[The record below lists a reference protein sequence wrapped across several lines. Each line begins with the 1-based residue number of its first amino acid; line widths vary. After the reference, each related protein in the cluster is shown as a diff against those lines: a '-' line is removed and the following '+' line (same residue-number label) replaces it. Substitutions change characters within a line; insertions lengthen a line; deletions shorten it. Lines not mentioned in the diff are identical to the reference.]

1 MAESM
6 NTYNCFT
13 EAYFDLCRQIRD
25 ESEFDS
31 SPRGLRVKEK
41 LGVQF
46 RIRKARGRLPKI
58 AARNFSLTYF
68 VAETLWYLS
77 GSNSTDWISRY
88 ASFWKDISDDG
99 KTANSAY
106 GARIFRSHP
115 RIGNGKIVQWDY
127 VKEELRRDPDSRRAV
142 IHIKTPDDSVVSS
155 KDVPCTLAL
164 QFFIRNN
171 HLDLHVNMRSSDII
185 LGLAYDVPAFTTM
198 QEILANELGVD
209 LGEYVHTSNSLHCYE
224 RDFDMLN
231 DIVEE
236 GSAVFP
242 VNGIFPP
249 DNEMTPYPK
258 TFPLGELMDI
268 ERSINAMSEGE
279 IRDGI
284 SPITSEIKASLKD
297 PVALALADDWSSIL
311 LSNRARKLKDEKLA
325 KLKILQTKDTEYHFF
340 KR

>member
-1 MAESM
+1 MVEKM
-6 NTYNCFT
+6 NTYNSFT
-13 EAYFDLCRQIRD
+13 EAYTDLCRQIRD

-31 SPRGLRVKEK
+31 SPRGLRIKEK

-46 RIRKARGRLPKI
+46 RITNARQRLPKTTS
-58 AARNFSLTYF
+58 RNFSLTYF

-77 GSNSTDWISRY
+77 GSNSTEWISRY
-88 ASFWKDISDDG
+88 APFWKEISDDG

-106 GARIFRSHP
+106 GSRIFRPHP
-115 RIGNGKIVQWDY
+115 RIGGGKISQWDY
-127 VKEELRRDPDSRRAV
+127 VKEELHRDPDSRRAV
-142 IHIKTPDDSVVSS
+142 IHIRTPDDSIISS

-164 QFFIRNN
+164 QFFIRNERL
-171 HLDLHVNMRSSDII
+171 HLHVNMRSSDII

-198 QEILANELGVD
+198 QEILANELGID

-224 RDFDMLN
+224 RDFVMLN

-236 GSAVFP
+236 GSNLHSA
-242 VNGIFPP
+242 GG
-249 DNEMTPYPK
+249 MAPYPK

-284 SPITSEIKASLKD
+284 SPITSEIRTSLKD
-297 PVALALADDWSSIL
+297 PVALTLADDWSSIL